1 MGDKLIFELEGRQ
14 FGLDTSVVYR
24 VLEVDKLF
32 FLPGQ
37 SGMVNGIISLMGDP
51 VTVIDCRKALGAP
64 QDNGQR
70 HKIIVVRNNEHLIGF
85 DVGGVNL
92 SFSWEEAN
100 KGKTAP
106 MEIEWAALF
115 EEAKKILENQGNH
128 G

>member
-64 QDNGQR
+64 QYNGQR
-70 HKIIVVRNNEHLIGF
+70 HKIIVVRNNNRLIGF
-85 DVGGVNL
+85 DVGEVNL
-92 SFSWEEAN
+92 SFSWEKAN
-100 KGKTAP
+100 KGKAAP
-106 MEIEWAALF
+106 KEIEWATLF